1 MIIIERLSEE
11 NFSENALDS
20 YIRTHEV
27 KKVYRKQ
34 GEEYVLVEY
43 PYTEDWNLEKK
54 REVARDIS
62 SEDYITYLALD
73 ENRVVGFI
81 GLKKKLVD
89 NYMILDMMHVSSQCR
104 GKGIGRQLF
113 DLGKEEAKKA
123 GAKELYISACS
134 SEETIAFYRATGS
147 ELTKNPIK
155 EMAEE
160 EPYDLQMTC
169 PV

>member
-1 MIIIERLSEE
+1 MTKSLDVARYAYVFCHVHSKKY
-11 NFSENALDS
+11 SAL
-20 YIRTHEV
+20 
-27 KKVYRKQ
+27 
-34 GEEYVLVEY
+34 LVQLF
-43 PYTEDWNLEKK
+43 TK
-54 REVARDIS
+54 RCTRDIS

>member
-1 MIIIERLSEE
+1 MIKIERLSKE
-11 NFSENALDS
+11 NFSENELDS

-34 GEEYVLVEY
+34 EEEYVLVEC
-43 PYTEDWNLEKK
+43 PYTEDWNLERK
-54 REVARDIS
+54 REVARNIS

-73 ENRVVGFI
+73 DNRVIGFI

-89 NYMILDMMHVSSQCR
+89 DYMILDMMHVSSQCR

-113 DLGKEEAKKA
+113 DLGKEEAKKS
-123 GAKELYISACS
+123 GVKELYISACS
-134 SEETIAFYRATGS
+134 SEETIAFYRAMGA
-147 ELTKNPIK
+147 ELKKKPIK
-155 EMAEE
+155 EMAEK

>member
-1 MIIIERLSEE
+1 MIKIERLSEE

-34 GEEYVLVEY
+34 GEEYVLVEC

-104 GKGIGRQLF
+104 GKGIGR
-113 DLGKEEAKKA
+113 
-123 GAKELYISACS
+123 
-134 SEETIAFYRATGS
+134 
-147 ELTKNPIK
+147 
-155 EMAEE
+155 
-160 EPYDLQMTC
+160 
-169 PV
+169 

>member
-1 MIIIERLSEE
+1 MIKIERLSKE
-11 NFSENALDS
+11 NFSENELDS

-34 GEEYVLVEY
+34 GEEYVLVEC
-43 PYTEDWNLEKK
+43 PYTEDWNLERK
-54 REVARDIS
+54 REVARNIS

-73 ENRVVGFI
+73 DNRVVGFI

-89 NYMILDMMHVSSQCR
+89 DYMILDMMHISSQYR

-123 GAKELYISACS
+123 GVKELYISACS
-134 SEETIAFYRATGS
+134 SEETIAFYRAMGA

-155 EMAEE
+155 EMAEK